1 MKIRTKVLALL
12 SAVFLVLALVEW
24 GVGRALLLPRFQ
36 AIELDNARTAMTRI
50 DYGVHQTLNELQV
63 AATDWGNWKDTYAFI
78 RDHNTAYQRGN
89 LTESALK
96 QLRLTTLTFIDA
108 DGNIVLSK
116 SLDPASGSFLPQ
128 DLFAR
133 GSLPQDFPWRDR
145 LHSARGANGFIRTDR
160 GVLLAAVA
168 PIFDGFGH
176 GPSRG
181 LVLMGRLL
189 SAAEIAEIGARAQTR
204 VALVTAGGGS
214 APAPALPRQRA
225 LTGPTDAVAMNDTTT
240 QISRVFTDIYG
251 DPILT
256 LRVDVPREI
265 TRSAR
270 STVAGA
276 MGFTVGAAVAVLLVL
291 LALLD
296 RTVLAPLARVTR
308 HAVAIGAGDDLTPR
322 LNLER
327 KDEIGA
333 LAAEIDRMVAQIA
346 ESRRQLVDHSF
357 QSGMA
362 ESSRGVL
369 HNIGNAMTPLGVR
382 LAKLQ
387 DRLRT
392 APTSDV
398 ERALAERANASGAS
412 GEAQRQADL
421 DEFLRLA
428 SGELAEV
435 VKAAGDDV
443 EVVARQAALVQH
455 ALSEQLHS
463 SRAPTVTEAATLPAI
478 INQSLEIVPDTCRDL
493 ARVELDPSVHSVG
506 PIHVARTVL
515 RLVLQNLIINAAEA
529 IRAAGREAGV
539 VRFSAALVAEAG
551 QSRLQ
556 LDCTDTGVGIAAENL
571 ERVFERG
578 YSTKRG
584 SGNLG
589 IGLHWCATTV
599 NALGGRIWASSAG
612 HGNGATLHLV
622 IPVPSPAAAA
632 LNPTAAL
639 NTEAA

>member
-1 MKIRTKVLALL
+1 MKIRTKVVALL
-12 SAVFLVLALVEW
+12 SAVFFVLALVEW
-24 GVGRALLLPRFQ
+24 GVGRALLLPRFE

-50 DYGVHQTLNELQV
+50 DYGVHQTLNELQTS
-63 AATDWGNWKDTYAFI
+63 ATDWGNWKDTYQFI
-78 RDHNTAYQRGN
+78 LDHNARYQRGN
-89 LTESALK
+89 LSESALK
-96 QLRLTTLTFIDA
+96 QLHLTTLTFIDA
-108 DGNIVLSK
+108 EGNIVLSK
-116 SLDPASGSFLPQ
+116 SLDPESDSFLPQ
-128 DLFAR
+128 GLFAQ
-133 GSLPQDFPWRDR
+133 GSLPLDFPWRDQLR
-145 LHSARGANGFIRTDR
+145 DGRGANGFIPTDR
-160 GVLLAAVA
+160 GVLFAAVG
-168 PIFDGFGH
+168 PILDGFGH

-189 SAAEIAEIGARAQTR
+189 SAAEIADIGARAQTS
-204 VALVTAGGGS
+204 VALVAARGGGGPS
-214 APAPALPRQRA
+214 RSLAQLHDP
-225 LTGPTDAVAMNDTTT
+225 TGSGETVAVSDTTT
-240 QISRVFTDIYG
+240 QISRVFADIYG
-251 DPILT
+251 DPIMT
-256 LRVDVPREI
+256 LRVDVPRTI
-265 TRSAR
+265 TGHAR
-270 STVAGA
+270 TTVADA
-276 MGFTVGAAVAVLLVL
+276 MAFTVGAAVAVLLVL
-291 LALLD
+291 LGLLD
-296 RTVLAPLARVTR
+296 RTVLTPLARVTR

-333 LAAEIDRMVAQIA
+333 LGAEIDRMVAQIA

-357 QSGMA
+357 ESGRA

-369 HNIGNAMTPLGVR
+369 HNIGNAMTPLSVR

-387 DRLRT
+387 DRLRS

-398 ERALAERANASGAS
+398 ERALAERELAAS
-412 GEAQRQADL
+412 EAQRQADL

-435 VKAAGDDV
+435 VKAAADDV
-443 EVVARQAALVQH
+443 EVVARQAALVQL
-455 ALSEQLHS
+455 ALNEQLHS

-478 INQSLEIVPDTCRDL
+478 INQSLEIVPDTCREL

-529 IRAAGREAGV
+529 IRAAGRERGV
-539 VRFSAALVAEAG
+539 VRFSAALVAEGG

-612 HGNGATLHLV
+612 HGSGATLHLV
-622 IPVPSPAAAA
+622 IPVPAAAAA
-632 LNPTAAL
+632 LTTAA
-639 NTEAA
+639 A

>member
-1 MKIRTKVLALL
+1 MKIRTKVVALL
-12 SAVFLVLALVEW
+12 SAVFFVLALVEW
-24 GVGRALLLPRFQ
+24 GVGRALLLPRFE

-50 DYGVHQTLNELQV
+50 DHGVHQTLNELQI
-63 AATDWGNWKDTYAFI
+63 AAADWGNWTDSYQFML
-78 RDHNTAYQRGN
+78 DHNGQFQRGN
-89 LTESALK
+89 LSESPMK
-96 QLRLTTLTFIDA
+96 QLRLTTMAFIDLNGDVILA
-108 DGNIVLSK
+108 R
-116 SLDPASGSFLPQ
+116 SLDPVSGAFLPQ
-128 DLFAR
+128 DRFAR

-145 LHSARGANGFIRTDR
+145 LHNGRSANGFIATDQ
-160 GVLLAAVA
+160 GVLFAAVA
-168 PIFDGFGH
+168 PILDGFGH

-189 SAAEIAEIGARAQTR
+189 SNAEIAEIGARAQTS
-204 VALVTAGGGS
+204 VALVAARGGTGLGRS
-214 APAPALPRQRA
+214 LPQLA
-225 LTGPTDAVAMNDTTT
+225 DPKGPGETLAVSDTTT
-240 QISRVFTDIYG
+240 QVSRVFADIYG
-251 DPILT
+251 DPVMT
-256 LRVDVPREI
+256 LRVDVPRTI
-265 TRSAR
+265 TRHAR
-270 STVAGA
+270 STVADA
-276 MGFTVGAAVAVLLVL
+276 MAFTVGAAVAVLLIL

-296 RTVLAPLARVTR
+296 RTVLTPLARVTR

-327 KDEIGA
+327 NDEIGA
-333 LAAEIDRMVAQIA
+333 LAAEIDRMVAQVA

-369 HNIGNAMTPLGVR
+369 HNIGNAMTPLSVR

-387 DRLRT
+387 DRLRV
-392 APTSDV
+392 APTGDV
-398 ERALAERANASGAS
+398 ERALAERERSS
-412 GEAQRQADL
+412 SEAQRQADL

-435 VKAAGDDV
+435 VKAAADDV
-443 EVVARQAALVQH
+443 DVVVRQAAVVQN
-455 ALSEQLHS
+455 ALTEQLHS

-478 INQSLEIVPDTCRDL
+478 ISQSLEIVPDNCREL
-493 ARVELDPSVHSVG
+493 ARIELDPSVHSVG

-529 IRAAGREAGV
+529 IRAAGLERGV
-539 VRFSAALVAEAG
+539 VRFSAALLADGG

-556 LDCTDTGVGIAAENL
+556 LECSDTGVGIAAENL

-612 HGNGATLHLV
+612 DGSGATMHLV
-622 IPVPSPAAAA
+622 IPVPAPG
-632 LNPTAAL
+632 AAL
-639 NTEAA
+639 NTVAA

>member
-1 MKIRTKVLALL
+1 MKIRTKVVALL
-12 SAVFLVLALVEW
+12 AAVFFVLALAEW
-24 GVGRALLLPRFQ
+24 GVGRALLLPRFE
-36 AIELDNARTAMTRI
+36 AIELDDARTAMTRI

-63 AATDWGNWKDTYAFI
+63 NATDWGNWTDTYTFML
-78 RDHNTAYQRGN
+78 DHNARFQQGN
-89 LTESALK
+89 LSESAMK
-96 QLRLTTLTFIDA
+96 QLRLTTLAFVDLNGDVVMA
-108 DGNIVLSK
+108 R
-116 SLDPASGSFLPQ
+116 SLDPVSGKLLLQ
-128 DLFAR
+128 DPFAH
-133 GSLPQDFPWRDR
+133 GSLPPNFPWRDR
-145 LHSARGANGFIRTDR
+145 LRDGRGANGFILTGR
-160 GVLLAAVA
+160 GVMFAAVA
-168 PIFDGFGH
+168 PILDGFGH

-189 SAAEIAEIGARAQTR
+189 SNAEIAGIGARAQTS
-204 VALVTAGGGS
+204 VALVAARGGS
-214 APAPALPRQRA
+214 GPALSLPP
-225 LTGPTDAVAMNDTTT
+225 LSGPAASGGSITMNDTTT
-240 QISRVFTDIYG
+240 QVFRAFADVYG
-251 DPILT
+251 RPIMT
-256 LRVDVPREI
+256 LRVDMPRTI
-265 TRSAR
+265 TAHAR
-270 STVAGA
+270 TTVADA
-276 MGFTVGAAVAVLLVL
+276 MAFTVGAAVAVLLIL

-296 RTVLAPLARVTR
+296 RTVLTPLAKVTR

-333 LAAEIDRMVAQIA
+333 LAAEIDRMVAQVA

-362 ESSRGVL
+362 ESTRGVL
-369 HNIGNAMTPLGVR
+369 HNIGNAMTPLSVR

-387 DRLRT
+387 ERLRI
-392 APTSDV
+392 APTGDV
-398 ERALAERANASGAS
+398 ERALAERERSPS
-412 GEAQRQADL
+412 EAQRQADL

-435 VKAAGDDV
+435 VKAAADDV
-443 EVVARQAALVQH
+443 DIVMRQAALVQN
-455 ALSEQLHS
+455 ALTEQLQS

-478 INQSLEIVPDTCRDL
+478 ISQSLEIVPDSCREL
-493 ARVELDPSVHSVG
+493 ARIELDPSVHGVG

-529 IRAAGREAGV
+529 IRAAGRGRGV
-539 VRFSAALVAEAG
+539 VRFSAALLADGG

-556 LDCTDTGVGIAAENL
+556 LECTDTGVGIAAENL

-578 YSTKRG
+578 YSTKRA

-612 HGNGATLHLV
+612 DGSGATMHLV
-622 IPVPSPAAAA
+622 IPVPAPAA
-632 LNPTAAL
+632 TL
-639 NTEAA
+639 NTVAA

>member
-1 MKIRTKVLALL
+1 MKIRTKVVALL
-12 SAVFLVLALVEW
+12 SAVFFVLALVEW
-24 GVGRALLLPRFQ
+24 GVGRALLLPRFE

-50 DYGVHQTLNELQV
+50 DYGVHQTLNELQTS
-63 AATDWGNWKDTYAFI
+63 ATDWGNWKDTYQFI
-78 RDHNTAYQRGN
+78 LDHNERYQRGN
-89 LTESALK
+89 LSESALK
-96 QLRLTTLTFIDA
+96 QLHLTTLTFIDA
-108 DGNIVLSK
+108 EGNIVLSK
-116 SLDPASGSFLPQ
+116 SLDPESDSFLPQ
-128 DLFAR
+128 GLFAQ
-133 GSLPQDFPWRDR
+133 GSLPLDFPWRDKLR
-145 LHSARGANGFIRTDR
+145 DGRGANGFILTDR
-160 GVLLAAVA
+160 GVLFSAVG
-168 PIFDGFGH
+168 PILDGFGH

-189 SAAEIAEIGARAQTR
+189 SAAEIADIGARAQTS
-204 VALVTAGGGS
+204 VALVAARGGS
-214 APAPALPRQRA
+214 GPSRSLAQLHDP
-225 LTGPTDAVAMNDTTT
+225 TGSGETVAVSDTTT
-240 QISRVFTDIYG
+240 QISRVFADIYG
-251 DPILT
+251 NPIMT
-256 LRVDVPREI
+256 LRVDVPRTI
-265 TRSAR
+265 TEHAR
-270 STVAGA
+270 TTVADA
-276 MGFTVGAAVAVLLVL
+276 MAFTVGAAVAVLLVL
-291 LALLD
+291 LGLLD
-296 RTVLAPLARVTR
+296 RTVLTPLARVTR

-357 QSGMA
+357 ESGRA

-369 HNIGNAMTPLGVR
+369 HNIGNAMTPLSVR

-387 DRLRT
+387 DRLRS

-398 ERALAERANASGAS
+398 ERALAERELAAS
-412 GEAQRQADL
+412 EAQRQADL

-435 VKAAGDDV
+435 VKAAADDV
-443 EVVARQAALVQH
+443 EVVARQAALVQL
-455 ALSEQLHS
+455 ALNEQLHS

-478 INQSLEIVPDTCRDL
+478 INQSLEIVPDTCREL

-529 IRAAGREAGV
+529 IRAAGRERGV
-539 VRFSAALVAEAG
+539 VRFSAALVAEGG

-612 HGNGATLHLV
+612 HGSGATLHLV
-622 IPVPSPAAAA
+622 IPVPAAAAA
-632 LNPTAAL
+632 LNTAA
-639 NTEAA
+639 A